1 MSPGMR
7 PEPGEHDGKS
17 KWKLPP
23 LLHFLGVHLV
33 LGAAIGVAAVS
44 IALIVNL
51 AGLHD
56 LLVEADDPVVPMV
69 LLYSFSVINFSSVS
83 MGIGIMTLPSE

>member
-1 MSPGMR
+1 MR
-7 PEPGEHDGKS
+7 PDLDEHDEKS
-17 KWKLPP
+17 RWRLPP

-33 LGAAIGVAAVS
+33 FGAAIGVAAVS
-44 IALIVNL
+44 LAVLFNL

-56 LLVEADDPVVPMV
+56 LLVEAEDPVVPLV

-83 MGIGIMTLPSE
+83 MGIGIMTLPAE

>member
-1 MSPGMR
+1 MKPDL
-7 PEPGEHDGKS
+7 GEHDGKPG
-17 KWKLPP
+17 WKLPP

-44 IALIVNL
+44 LAVLFNL

-69 LLYSFSVINFSSVS
+69 LLYSFAVINFSSVS
-83 MGIGIMTLPSE
+83 MGIGIMTLPTE

>member
-1 MSPGMR
+1 MR
-7 PEPGEHDGKS
+7 PDLGENDEKPR
-17 KWKLPP
+17 WRLPP

-44 IALIVNL
+44 LAVLCNL

-56 LLVEADDPVVPMV
+56 LLVEADDPVIPLV
-69 LLYSFSVINFSSVS
+69 LL
-83 MGIGIMTLPSE
+83 

>member
-1 MSPGMR
+1 MR
-7 PEPGEHDGKS
+7 PDLGENDEKPR
-17 KWKLPP
+17 WRLPP

-44 IALIVNL
+44 LAVLCNL

-56 LLVEADDPVVPMV
+56 LLVEADDPVIPLV
-69 LLYSFSVINFSSVS
+69 LLYSFCVINFSSVS

>member
-1 MSPGMR
+1 MKPDH
-7 PEPGEHDGKS
+7 GEQDGKS
-17 KWKLPP
+17 KRKLPP

-33 LGAAIGVAAVS
+33 LGAAIGIAAVS
-44 IALIVNL
+44 IALLFNL

-56 LLVEADDPVVPMV
+56 LLIEADDPVVPMV